1 MVLTLIVMLVLFGG
15 LIALILTTAKTVL
28 VLPDYTDKIMIGLY
42 VGIAVQTIA
51 IIILNVVFFKAHF
64 LLPELTVA
72 RIHGIDECVPEQEL
86 GLEN

>member
-1 MVLTLIVMLVLFGG
+1 MLVLFGG